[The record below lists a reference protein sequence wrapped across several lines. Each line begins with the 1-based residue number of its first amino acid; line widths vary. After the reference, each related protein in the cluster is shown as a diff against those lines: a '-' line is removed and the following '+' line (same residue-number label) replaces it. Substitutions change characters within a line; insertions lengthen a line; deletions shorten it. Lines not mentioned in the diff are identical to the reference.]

1 MKTTMNSKESS
12 RMMKYLVQRKSMINK
27 KRKYQRQSDLIFGF
41 EHVYLE
47 FDVKTLMFRSYLGF
61 AG

>member
-47 FDVKTLMFRSYLGF
+47 VDVKTLMFRSYLGF